1 VSTSDNHLLRKPC
14 NCGSMEGTIR
24 IKGGQD
30 CVYCFHCSRWQYN
43 APKVET
49 GREVRSVSTTH
60 EAIKPNQ
67 RARVIERANTRCER
81 CGKRASE
88 CKTSLHVGHIL
99 SVDDGHKYGLSDDVI
114 NSDENLIAEC
124 DECNLG
130 HGKGVLP
137 VRLLVALLATR
148 AASAKLA

>member
-1 VSTSDNHLLRKPC
+1 VSVSDNHLLRRPC
-14 NCGSMEGTIR
+14 ICGSMEGTIKT
-24 IKGGQD
+24 KGGQD
-30 CVYCFHCSRWQYN
+30 CVYCLHCSKWQYN
-43 APKVET
+43 APKFET

-60 EAIKPNQ
+60 EAIKPKQ
-67 RARVIERANTRCER
+67 RARVIERANMRCER

-88 CKTSLHVGHIL
+88 CKTCLHVGHIL
-99 SVDDGHKYGLSDDVI
+99 SVVDGHKYGLSDDVI

-130 HGKGVLP
+130 HGSGVLP

-148 AASAKLA
+148 AANGH